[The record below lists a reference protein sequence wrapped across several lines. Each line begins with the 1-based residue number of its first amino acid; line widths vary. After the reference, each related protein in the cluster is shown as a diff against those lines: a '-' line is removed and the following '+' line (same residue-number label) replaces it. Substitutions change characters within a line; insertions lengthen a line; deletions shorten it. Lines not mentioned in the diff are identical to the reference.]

1 MSFYKFAWRAVWMS
15 LLLLAGIG
23 CADTER
29 EARLEVDWEQ
39 FMRKQDLVWDV
50 LPEYWYE
57 SAYMGNGMLGW
68 MIYKEPGENYLRF
81 ETGIAPT
88 TTIGRKR
95 TICSINAAS

>member
-1 MSFYKFAWRAVWMS
+1 MS

-23 CADTER
+23 CADAER

-57 SAYMGNGMLGW
+57 SA
-68 MIYKEPGENYLRF
+68 
-81 ETGIAPT
+81 
-88 TTIGRKR
+88 
-95 TICSINAAS
+95 